1 MIGAAYIFLI
11 VPAHGIVIEQR
22 DLHVEYVSSIDVYVI
37 KFFGRTVSIV
47 SKAGAT
53 DVSWIVV
60 NVDDFVGLSCPRVFP
75 SVQDL
80 VRLRVEKEHDLAR
93 HHAVAIP
100 PCWVS
105 YSNTGSYVHA
115 LDVEKQSI
123 RFTEDFTVNSA
134 GPAEYR
140 LFTVAQRALDFT
152 VEFDVPP
159 GELGAMSSA

>member
-100 PCWVS
+100 LV
-105 YSNTGSYVHA
+105 GSVTVTQA
-115 LDVEKQSI
+115 LTFMPSTLK
-123 RFTEDFTVNSA
+123 NSLS
-134 GPAEYR
+134 GSPR
-140 LFTVAQRALDFT
+140 TLL
-152 VEFDVPP
+152 
-159 GELGAMSSA
+159 